1 MKNDDTVI
9 DALREVSLFAGL
21 DDRTLGRI
29 AQQTKRYEFTA
40 GSSVIDADASGRF
53 GRLYIVVSGEAAATI
68 GDEEVAS
75 YGPGGYFGELS
86 VLDGSPRA
94 ATVTATTDLD
104 TVGLSAWNLK
114 ALLRE
119 EPDIAIHVIESL
131 TAMLRAANDARFD

>member
-29 AQQTKRYEFTA
+29 AQQTKRYEFAA

-53 GRLYIVVSGEAAATI
+53 GRLYIVVSGEAAAAI